1 MTAPAEPP
9 VPVAG
14 FEAELPLPE
23 EPVEGVAEP
32 AVPVAG
38 LAVLAVP
45 LAGPGVVPVAVPA
58 LLPVEPDA
66 LPEPVELPEAPDPE
80 EEPVEPPAVAEPVP
94 LPDVPPVP
102 VEGVEAL
109 EPEDAVLPGEVVVSD
124 PVLLAPPEAGFEALT
139 GPIVVQLVLLMY
151 FLSVGHCGR
160 SLPLT
165 GSTDMK

>member
-23 EPVEGVAEP
+23 EPAEGVAEP

-45 LAGPGVVPVAVPA
+45 LAGLGVVPVAVPA

-66 LPEPVELPEAPDPE
+66 LP
-80 EEPVEPPAVAEPVP
+80 EPVEPPAVAEPVP

-109 EPEDAVLPGEVVVSD
+109 EPEDAVLPGEVVVPD